1 VRRGGL
7 RVRREWVIFRSV
19 DPARFPG
26 RRTGRAAAAALAV
39 SAAACLLA
47 SCASNGA
54 LRAMRAQQNAAVVL
68 AFLDTV
74 FNKHE
79 VEQAFKL
86 YVGTSYRQHDPQVAD
101 GVDGAVRALTKYTH
115 ELYPEL
121 RQEVKRTV
129 AQGDLVA
136 VHSRYVLTSAD
147 RERGS
152 GLAAVDIFR
161 VEHGKIVEHW
171 DVLQAIPEQSANDH
185 SMF

>member
-1 VRRGGL
+1 ML
-7 RVRREWVIFRSV
+7 
-19 DPARFPG
+19 
-26 RRTGRAAAAALAV
+26 AAA
-39 SAAACLLA
+39 SAACLLA
-47 SCASNGA
+47 ACASNGA
-54 LRAMRAQQNAAVVL
+54 LRAMRAQQNTAVVL

-86 YVGTSYRQHDPQVAD
+86 YVGGNYRQHNPNVAD
-101 GVDGAVRALTKYTH
+101 GIDGAVRALTRLTH
-115 ELYPEL
+115 EVYPQM

-136 VHSRYVLTSAD
+136 VHSRYVPGDGD

-152 GLAAVDIFR
+152 GQAAVDIFR
-161 VEHGKIVEHW
+161 LEHGKIVEHW
-171 DVLQAIPEQSANDH
+171 DVLQDIPEKSANDN

>member
-1 VRRGGL
+1 MGFRR
-7 RVRREWVIFRSV
+7 I
-19 DPARFPG
+19 
-26 RRTGRAAAAALAV
+26 AAATLAALV
-39 SAAACLLA
+39 SACLLA

-54 LRAMRAQQNAAVVL
+54 LRAMRAQQNTAVVL

-86 YVGTSYRQHDPQVAD
+86 YVGSSYRQHNPNVAD
-101 GVDGAVRALTKYTH
+101 GIDGAVHALTKYTH

-121 RQEVKRTV
+121 HQEVKRTV

-136 VHSRYVLTSAD
+136 VHSRYVPSNAD
-147 RERGS
+147 RDRGS
-152 GLAAVDIFR
+152 GQAAVDIFR

-171 DVLQAIPEQSANDH
+171 DVLQDIPEKSANDN

>member
-1 VRRGGL
+1 L
-7 RVRREWVIFRSV
+7 RVRRDWVILGAV
-19 DPARFPG
+19 DLARQQVAGLG
-26 RRTGRAAAAALAV
+26 RGAAAPLLGCL
-39 SAAACLLA
+39 AACLLA
-47 SCASNGA
+47 GCASNGA
-54 LRAMRAQQNAAVVL
+54 LRAARAQQNAAVVL

-79 VEQAFKL
+79 VDQAFRL
-86 YVGTSYRQHDPQVAD
+86 YVGASYRQHNPGVAD
-101 GVDGAVRALTKYTH
+101 GVDGAVHALTKYTH
-115 ELYPEL
+115 EIYPEL

-136 VHSRYVLTSAD
+136 VHSRYIPTSAD

-152 GLAAVDIFR
+152 GQAAVDIFR

-171 DVLQAIPEQSANDH
+171 DVLQDIPEKSANDN